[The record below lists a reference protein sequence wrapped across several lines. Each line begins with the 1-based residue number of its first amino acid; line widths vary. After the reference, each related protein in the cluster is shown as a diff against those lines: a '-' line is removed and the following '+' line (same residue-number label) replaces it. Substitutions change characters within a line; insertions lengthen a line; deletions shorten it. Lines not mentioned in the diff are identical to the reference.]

1 MTDSVIAP
9 GGLEALAERVERG
22 RRRVPPPRHPRT
34 VPEPSSPQLEQPADE
49 APSTPPKATSARKP
63 KGNANPAPVPGS
75 VAPAPLLEAL
85 ADAPT
90 TMLGARVRKPLD
102 DLLADAVHAARQ
114 HQVRTSKVE
123 LVELALLSLVGL
135 DGATLAE
142 RVRQFR
148 SETSRYTAPRR

>member
-1 MTDSVIAP
+1 MTDSGIAS

-22 RRRVPPPRHPRT
+22 KRRVPPPRHPR
-34 VPEPSSPQLEQPADE
+34 PSSDPELPPPGPVLEATQV
-49 APSTPPKATSARKP
+49 KATDSRGAPKSASTYAKI
-63 KGNANPAPVPGS
+63 
-75 VAPAPLLEAL
+75 APAPLLKAL

-90 TMLGARVRKPLD
+90 TMLGARVRRPLD
-102 DLLADAVHAARQ
+102 DLLADAVHSARQ

-123 LVELALLSLVGL
+123 LIELALLSLADL

-148 SETSRYTAPRR
+148 SETSRYTSPRR